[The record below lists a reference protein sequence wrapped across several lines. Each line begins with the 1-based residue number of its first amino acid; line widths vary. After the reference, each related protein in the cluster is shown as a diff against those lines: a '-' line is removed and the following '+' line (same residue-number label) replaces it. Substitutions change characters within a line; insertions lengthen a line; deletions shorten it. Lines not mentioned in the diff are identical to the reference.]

1 METTAVTGHWAQRPG
16 SDGHQADAAA
26 SMSISPNTG
35 LGWRRFASCF
45 DLASPRGGGRNRP
58 RIQIDEPALREGL
71 PLRKAQRRRYREWA
85 VKAFCIAA
93 SGVADATRIHTHMRY
108 AQFNDIIDSVAA
120 LDAEVIPIKTS
131 RSCMEL
137 LDAFARF
144 DSPNQAGPGVYD
156 IHTPRIPERTD
167 RVELLRRAAE
177 VLPAESRGR
186 TRTAACRP
194 APRWRR

>member
-1 METTAVTGHWAQRPG
+1 METPAVIVHWAQRPG
-16 SDGHQADAAA
+16 SDGHQADVAA
-26 SMSISPNTG
+26 SMSVSPNTG
-35 LGWRRFASCF
+35 RFASCF
-45 DLASPRGGGRNRP
+45 DLASPRGGGRNRS

-85 VKAFCIAA
+85 VKAFRIAA
-93 SGVADATRIHTHMRY
+93 SGVADATRSHTHMRY

-120 LDAEVIPIKTS
+120 LDADVIPIKTS

>member
-35 LGWRRFASCF
+35 RIASCF

-58 RIQIDEPALREGL
+58 RIQIDEPALREDL
-71 PLRKAQRRRYREWA
+71 PLRKARRRRYREWA
-85 VKAFCIAA
+85 AEAFRIAA

-108 AQFNDIIDSVAA
+108 AQFNHIIDSVAA
-120 LDAEVIPIKTS
+120 LDAEVIPIEAWC
-131 RSCMEL
+131 SCMEL

-144 DSPNQAGPGVYD
+144 DSPNQVEPGVYD
-156 IHTPRIPERTD
+156 THSPCVPEGAE

-186 TRTAACRP
+186 TRTAASRP